1 MATPVYNAAW
11 RNSGGYSH
19 PGGYEGRGYGGRG
32 YGHGRTW
39 GIVTGN
45 GSMLGGNTPPYL
57 GGGQPPSEDS
67 GTWFGDG
74 TPVYRTVPPP
84 TTTSTAMTTPST
96 TASDPT
102 APPPAPQPG
111 QMAIIVPRS

>member
-11 RNSGGYSH
+11 RNRGGYG
-19 PGGYEGRGYGGRG
+19 PRGGYGSR
-32 YGHGRTW
+32 GRTW

-57 GGGQPPSEDS
+57 GAGQPTSEDS
-67 GTWFGDG
+67 GSFFGDG
-74 TPVYRTVPPP
+74 TPVYRTAPPSA
-84 TTTSTAMTTPST
+84 TTSTATTTPSS
-96 TASDPT
+96 TANAAT
-102 APPPAPQPG
+102 AQPPAPQPG